1 MYRINKLL
9 KLDQKLVHTRDLAL
23 LWSIS
28 NPNTLYTTIKRYVQ
42 KGVLLPVHK
51 GLYSTVPLTQIDPV
65 RVGIAIL
72 HTYAYISCETVLAQA
87 GIIFQAVPAITLV
100 TTLSKKFCVN
110 DMQYVARQ
118 LKPQFLYQTIG
129 ITQKDQGD
137 GYCIAS
143 VERAV
148 ADMLYFN
155 KQYHFDAHAQIDW
168 DRVTYIQKKIGYL

>member
-51 GLYSTVPLTQIDPV
+51 GLYSTVPLTHIDPV

-87 GIIFQAVPAITLV
+87 GIIFRQFQ
-100 TTLSKKFCVN
+100 LS
-110 DMQYVARQ
+110 R
-118 LKPQFLYQTIG
+118 
-129 ITQKDQGD
+129 
-137 GYCIAS
+137 
-143 VERAV
+143 
-148 ADMLYFN
+148 
-155 KQYHFDAHAQIDW
+155 W
-168 DRVTYIQKKIGYL
+168 